1 MIKVS
6 KMLAYL
12 FYAHKADFIASG
24 KLSYHHY
31 KTLRSA
37 VAASDPLA
45 ETTIANEIIS
55 NDIRAIFNGVF
66 LKWKNNLIEITN
78 NL

>member
-1 MIKVS
+1 MIKVA

-12 FYAHKADFIASG
+12 FDAHKADFIASG
-24 KLSYHHY
+24 KFSHHHY
-31 KTLRSA
+31 KTLCSA

-55 NDIRAIFNGVF
+55 NDIRAIFKDVL
-66 LKWKNNLIEITN
+66 LKF
-78 NL
+78 